1 MCRCYIQLMN
11 CGCIRLFNPLLQ
23 HPRSSFPDPSI
34 YRSSAAAPSSDCT
47 SASSHSAPYAV
58 NRDNNSLLPKDLTL
72 AVPHFRQYLI
82 FSSRDDNDLL
92 SKDLTLAVPHFLQY
106 LIFSRCSHTDSCSS
120 AAVYQY
126 KKSPGHSH
134 TDSCSSTLTLIL
146 VAAPPCTSTRNLP
159 DTLTH
164 SLARTLTRH
173 VVFEVT
179 KRVPAH
185 CSSSPQITHAPP
197 IRTLFSATGAATIA
211 ADTRSCC

>member
-120 AAVYQY
+120 
-126 KKSPGHSH
+126 
-134 TDSCSSTLTLIL
+134 TLTLIL